1 MQLYET
7 IDLLQPSNT
16 IIHRGKP
23 TKSSQQIKEFNEQ
36 RYMAFREFGDRF
48 PISWVEY
55 SWCYVSN
62 EKRFGVR
69 QQRRLFKL
77 KQESRKIINNSK

>member
-23 TKSSQQIKEFNEQ
+23 TKSSQKIKEFNSQ
-36 RYMAFREFGDRF
+36 RYMTFLVFGNGLSIFED
-48 PISWVEY
+48 EY
-55 SWCYVSN
+55 N
-62 EKRFGVR
+62 
-69 QQRRLFKL
+69 
-77 KQESRKIINNSK
+77 